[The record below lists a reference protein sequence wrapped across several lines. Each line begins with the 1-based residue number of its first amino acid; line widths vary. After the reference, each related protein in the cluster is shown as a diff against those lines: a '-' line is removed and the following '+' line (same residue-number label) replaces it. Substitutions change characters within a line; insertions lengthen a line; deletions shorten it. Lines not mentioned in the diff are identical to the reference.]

1 MHAPRRVSA
10 RSADTPIRIWPGE
23 PYPLGAT
30 WNGLGVNFS
39 LFAEH
44 ATRVD
49 LCLFDGPDGTVESE
63 CIPLPE
69 QTNMNWHGYVPDLR
83 PGQLYGFRVH
93 GPWDP
98 AHGMRFNPH
107 KMLLDPY
114 AKAIGRPV
122 RWDDAM
128 FAYAIGHPDQDLSLD
143 TRDSAPFAPLSA
155 VVDPAFTWGDDRP
168 PRTPWHKTVIYEM
181 HVRGF
186 SMLQTR
192 LPERIRGTYEALTT
206 DTAINHLLNVGV
218 TAVELMPVHHHS
230 YDRHLVERG
239 LTNYWGYNT
248 LSFFAPNIRYSA
260 AINPVDSVP
269 EFKRMVRA
277 LHAAGLEV
285 ILDVVY
291 NHTAEG
297 NHLGPTLSLRGLDN
311 RAYYRLL
318 ADNPRYYLDFTGCG
332 NTLNM
337 QSPQVLQLIMDSL
350 RYWVLE
356 MHVDGFRFDLA
367 SALARELYEVD
378 RLGAFFDIIHQD
390 PVLSQVKLIAEP
402 WDLGAG
408 GYQVGNFPVLWTEWN
423 GKYRDSVRRFWR
435 GDGGVV
441 SELASRLAG
450 SNDLYEPS
458 GRRPYASINFIT
470 AHDGFTLHDLVTY
483 NEKHNEANGDGN
495 TDGENHNLSW
505 NCGVEGETDDPDINS
520 LRDRQK
526 RNLLATLL
534 LSQGVPML
542 SGGDEI
548 GRTQR
553 GNNNAY
559 CQDNELSWTSW
570 DVTPAQRDLLDFTSR
585 LIRIRHEQPALRR
598 RRFFRGR
605 AVRGADVKD
614 IAWLD
619 PNGSEMT
626 DESWNAGF
634 VRCLGVRLEGN
645 AIDEVDERGRPILGD
660 TLLVLLNAH
669 HDRIDF
675 TLPDEDPRD
684 RWERLVDTTD
694 GAASPDRFAGGD
706 VYPLTGRSV
715 ALFRLAHPVLEY
727 SREADVALMHAVPEP
742 ARAQPAWAEAESAPP
757 KPAAPVTPAAPEPA
771 EPEPV
776 EASAAPGDRTRSG
789 ARRRKAPA
797 EP

>member
-39 LFAEH
+39 VFAEH

-49 LCLFDGPDGTVESE
+49 LCLFDGPDWTVESE

-206 DTAINHLLNVGV
+206 DTAIYHLLNLGV

-260 AINPVDSVP
+260 AMNPVDSVP

-470 AHDGFTLHDLVTY
+470 AHDGFTLHDLVSY

-675 TLPDEDPRD
+675 TLPDEDPQD

-706 VYPLTGRSV
+706 VYALTGRSV
-715 ALFRLAHPVLEY
+715 ALFRLAHPVLG
-727 SREADVALMHAVPEP
+727 V
-742 ARAQPAWAEAESAPP
+742 
-757 KPAAPVTPAAPEPA
+757 PAAKRTSPSCTPSPSPL
-771 EPEPV
+771 V
-776 EASAAPGDRTRSG
+776 RSPRG
-789 ARRRKAPA
+789 PRPRARRRSRPHL
-797 EP
+797 